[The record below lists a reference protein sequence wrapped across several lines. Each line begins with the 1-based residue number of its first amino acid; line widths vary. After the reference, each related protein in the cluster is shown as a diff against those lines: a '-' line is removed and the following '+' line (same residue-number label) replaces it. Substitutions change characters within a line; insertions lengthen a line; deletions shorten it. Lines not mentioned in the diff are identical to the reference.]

1 MGEDLMFKKFGIVWL
16 LGLFLVGGVHT
27 ASAFGPV
34 NPMGAAVN
42 SQRDLLDASFF
53 GRPFPYGYTGW
64 GPCIRYVEVQ
74 TRWGL
79 RLRRVRV
86 CR

>member
-1 MGEDLMFKKFGIVWL
+1 MVRNS
-16 LGLFLVGGVHT
+16 GVFCVLCFFWGVSCGSSY
-27 ASAFGPV
+27 AIGF
-34 NPMGAAVN
+34 VN
-42 SQRDLLDASFF
+42 SGASLNPSLDIASVSFF
-53 GRPFPYGYTGW
+53 ARPFPFGYTGW
-64 GPCIRYVEVQ
+64 GPCVRYVEVQ

>member
-1 MGEDLMFKKFGIVWL
+1 MVRNSGIFCVL
-16 LGLFLVGGVHT
+16 CLFWVV
-27 ASAFGPV
+27 SCGPSFAI
-34 NPMGAAVN
+34 GFVN
-42 SQRDLLDASFF
+42 SGQLLNPSRAISSVSFF
-53 GRPFPYGYTGW
+53 ARPFPFGYTGW
-64 GPCIRYVEVQ
+64 GPCVRYVEVQ

>member
-1 MGEDLMFKKFGIVWL
+1 MFRKFSIVWVLGVL
-16 LGLFLVGGVHT
+16 LIGGVQT

-34 NPMGAAVN
+34 SSIGNAAN
-42 SQRDLLDASFF
+42 QRNLLDVSFW

-64 GPCIRYVEVQ
+64 GPCLRYVEVQ
-74 TRWGL
+74 TRWGV
-79 RLRRVRV
+79 RLRRVWV